1 MHSRLIALVNRNSNE
16 SSLDARRKV
25 EARLIQ
31 EGFAG
36 EGGLFVSHPADWFVI
51 GGRWSGE
58 LTAARLDQEKLKAFW
73 EEFERLELGW
83 VSRDKPEE
91 EQKRKAIELFRQF
104 FPDCQGGPP
113 VWRDNYTH
121 LGYEDD
127 AQVLDRPLF
136 DFVKELKSYPHNG
149 SREDLYDGRCFV
161 DLDEPYEELTAGA
174 IGKKWCVVVDFHY
187 YT

>member
-31 EGFAG
+31 EGFAP
-36 EGGLFVSHPADWFVI
+36 EGGLFVSPPVDWFVI

-58 LTAARLDQEKLKAFW
+58 LTRARLHQEKLKAFW

-91 EQKRKAIELFRQF
+91 EQRAKAMELFRRF
-104 FPDCQGGPP
+104 FPDFEGEPP
-113 VWRDNYTH
+113 VWRDSYAH
-121 LGYEDD
+121 SGFEDD
-127 AQVLDRPLF
+127 AQVLDEALF
-136 DFVKELKSYPHNG
+136 DFIRELKSYPDKA
-149 SREDLYDGRCFV
+149 SLRDLYDGRCFV
-161 DLDEPYEELTAGA
+161 DLDEPYEELTVDA

-187 YT
+187 